1 MDYHVL
7 NSTKRKKSLFINF
20 LPNTQN
26 RFIAISK
33 HNNQIIRLKTQSQT
47 PSKYTIVSCCVLIN
61 LSHVSFQKH
70 LFDPLVLSFPQCRK
84 FHNVHREWTHLGISK
99 WY

>member
-7 NSTKRKKSLFINF
+7 NSTKRKKSLFIIF

-47 PSKYTIVSCCVLIN
+47 PSFDYIPILISCG
-61 LSHVSFQKH
+61 S
-70 LFDPLVLSFPQCRK
+70 
-84 FHNVHREWTHLGISK
+84 
-99 WY
+99 

>member
-20 LPNTQN
+20 LQNTQN
-26 RFIAISK
+26 RFFTISK

-47 PSKYTIVSCCVLIN
+47 PPKWYIPIPSI
-61 LSHVSFQKH
+61 
-70 LFDPLVLSFPQCRK
+70 LSF
-84 FHNVHREWTHLGISK
+84 L
-99 WY
+99 

>member
-26 RFIAISK
+26 RFFVISK

-47 PSKYTIVSCCVLIN
+47 PSKALTKFPFFKGPYFVGKTLAHI
-61 LSHVSFQKH
+61 
-70 LFDPLVLSFPQCRK
+70 DP
-84 FHNVHREWTHLGISK
+84 
-99 WY
+99 

>member
-26 RFIAISK
+26 RFFAISK

-47 PSKYTIVSCCVLIN
+47 PPKSIFNC
-61 LSHVSFQKH
+61 SHKLNH
-70 LFDPLVLSFPQCRK
+70 LVMVIYS
-84 FHNVHREWTHLGISK
+84 
-99 WY
+99 

>member
-7 NSTKRKKSLFINF
+7 NSTKRKKSLFIIF

-26 RFIAISK
+26 RFFVISK

-47 PSKYTIVSCCVLIN
+47 PSTKQMFRNNHICTQDFYI
-61 LSHVSFQKH
+61 
-70 LFDPLVLSFPQCRK
+70 
-84 FHNVHREWTHLGISK
+84 
-99 WY
+99 

>member
-26 RFIAISK
+26 RFFAISK

-47 PSKYTIVSCCVLIN
+47 PSKSPFLIIEVSVLYWFVYGFRINILILTIR
-61 LSHVSFQKH
+61 
-70 LFDPLVLSFPQCRK
+70 D
-84 FHNVHREWTHLGISK
+84 E
-99 WY
+99 

>member
-47 PSKYTIVSCCVLIN
+47 PSYCRSKKKNSY
-61 LSHVSFQKH
+61 LSSTKH
-70 LFDPLVLSFPQCRK
+70 FELF
-84 FHNVHREWTHLGISK
+84 N
-99 WY
+99 

>member
-7 NSTKRKKSLFINF
+7 NSTKRKKSLFINL

-33 HNNQIIRLKTQSQT
+33 HKNQIIRLKTQSQT
-47 PSKYTIVSCCVLIN
+47 PSYLTCSFFLFKKYVRLN
-61 LSHVSFQKH
+61 F
-70 LFDPLVLSFPQCRK
+70 
-84 FHNVHREWTHLGISK
+84 
-99 WY
+99 

>member
-7 NSTKRKKSLFINF
+7 NSTKRKKSLFIKF

-26 RFIAISK
+26 RFFATSK

-47 PSKYTIVSCCVLIN
+47 PSKYYIIVTCSPFLACWWSLYI
-61 LSHVSFQKH
+61 
-70 LFDPLVLSFPQCRK
+70 
-84 FHNVHREWTHLGISK
+84 
-99 WY
+99 

>member
-20 LPNTQN
+20 LPNTQI

-33 HNNQIIRLKTQSQT
+33 HNDQIIRLKAQSQT
-47 PSKYTIVSCCVLIN
+47 PSKCNCM
-61 LSHVSFQKH
+61 VSFSTAM
-70 LFDPLVLSFPQCRK
+70 VS
-84 FHNVHREWTHLGISK
+84 S
-99 WY
+99 

>member
-26 RFIAISK
+26 RFFAISK

-47 PSKYTIVSCCVLIN
+47 PSKS
-61 LSHVSFQKH
+61 S
-70 LFDPLVLSFPQCRK
+70 
-84 FHNVHREWTHLGISK
+84 SK
-99 WY
+99 QSQTKS

>member
-26 RFIAISK
+26 RFFAISK

-47 PSKYTIVSCCVLIN
+47 PSKYVLVTLFISVY
-61 LSHVSFQKH
+61 SHYN
-70 LFDPLVLSFPQCRK
+70 VLK
-84 FHNVHREWTHLGISK
+84 ALI
-99 WY
+99 

>member
-47 PSKYTIVSCCVLIN
+47 PSNSHITVLF
-61 LSHVSFQKH
+61 LSIAI
-70 LFDPLVLSFPQCRK
+70 LFS
-84 FHNVHREWTHLGISK
+84 SS
-99 WY
+99 

>member
-26 RFIAISK
+26 RFFAISK

-47 PSKYTIVSCCVLIN
+47 PSKYLLI
-61 LSHVSFQKH
+61 S
-70 LFDPLVLSFPQCRK
+70 
-84 FHNVHREWTHLGISK
+84 
-99 WY
+99 

>member
-26 RFIAISK
+26 RFFAISK
-33 HNNQIIRLKTQSQT
+33 RNNQIIRLKTQSQT
-47 PSKYTIVSCCVLIN
+47 PSNICMRNRFN
-61 LSHVSFQKH
+61 L
-70 LFDPLVLSFPQCRK
+70 
-84 FHNVHREWTHLGISK
+84 
-99 WY
+99 

>member
-20 LPNTQN
+20 LTNTQN

-47 PSKYTIVSCCVLIN
+47 PSKFATVNEYPCVILA
-61 LSHVSFQKH
+61 K
-70 LFDPLVLSFPQCRK
+70 
-84 FHNVHREWTHLGISK
+84 
-99 WY
+99 

>member
-26 RFIAISK
+26 RFFAISK

-47 PSKYTIVSCCVLIN
+47 PSKTNTQTLTKMS
-61 LSHVSFQKH
+61 
-70 LFDPLVLSFPQCRK
+70 
-84 FHNVHREWTHLGISK
+84 ISIPSDICITS
-99 WY
+99 

>member
-20 LPNTQN
+20 LPNTQY

-47 PSKYTIVSCCVLIN
+47 PSKKYCIE
-61 LSHVSFQKH
+61 H
-70 LFDPLVLSFPQCRK
+70 LFYMQQ
-84 FHNVHREWTHLGISK
+84 N
-99 WY
+99 

>member
-7 NSTKRKKSLFINF
+7 NSTKRKKSLFINFF

-33 HNNQIIRLKTQSQT
+33 HNNQIIRLKTQSQNT
-47 PSKYTIVSCCVLIN
+47 L
-61 LSHVSFQKH
+61 
-70 LFDPLVLSFPQCRK
+70 
-84 FHNVHREWTHLGISK
+84 
-99 WY
+99 

>member
-7 NSTKRKKSLFINF
+7 NSTKRKKSLFVNF

-47 PSKYTIVSCCVLIN
+47 PSYIIACKFLIN
-61 LSHVSFQKH
+61 TYQMNL
-70 LFDPLVLSFPQCRK
+70 R
-84 FHNVHREWTHLGISK
+84 
-99 WY
+99 

>member
-7 NSTKRKKSLFINF
+7 NSTKRKKSLFVNF

-33 HNNQIIRLKTQSQT
+33 YNNQIIRLKTQSQT
-47 PSKYTIVSCCVLIN
+47 PSKYERRARPKNPKKIPEKKIQKSVPFWHFFFVL
-61 LSHVSFQKH
+61 
-70 LFDPLVLSFPQCRK
+70 
-84 FHNVHREWTHLGISK
+84 
-99 WY
+99 

>member
-26 RFIAISK
+26 KFFAISK
-33 HNNQIIRLKTQSQT
+33 HNNQVENAIPNTPLQS
-47 PSKYTIVSCCVLIN
+47 
-61 LSHVSFQKH
+61 F
-70 LFDPLVLSFPQCRK
+70 F
-84 FHNVHREWTHLGISK
+84 
-99 WY
+99 

>member
-7 NSTKRKKSLFINF
+7 NFTKPKKTLFINF

-47 PSKYTIVSCCVLIN
+47 PSKC
-61 LSHVSFQKH
+61 
-70 LFDPLVLSFPQCRK
+70 
-84 FHNVHREWTHLGISK
+84 
-99 WY
+99 

>member
-26 RFIAISK
+26 RFFAISK
-33 HNNQIIRLKTQSQT
+33 NNNQIIRLKTQSQT
-47 PSKYTIVSCCVLIN
+47 PSK
-61 LSHVSFQKH
+61 
-70 LFDPLVLSFPQCRK
+70 
-84 FHNVHREWTHLGISK
+84 ISESRQ
-99 WY
+99 

>member
-26 RFIAISK
+26 RFFGISK

-47 PSKYTIVSCCVLIN
+47 PYNKLLIYITCFLN
-61 LSHVSFQKH
+61 KLTRLKV
-70 LFDPLVLSFPQCRK
+70 
-84 FHNVHREWTHLGISK
+84 I
-99 WY
+99 

>member
-26 RFIAISK
+26 RFFAISK
-33 HNNQIIRLKTQSQT
+33 HNIQIIKLKTQSQT
-47 PSKYTIVSCCVLIN
+47 QTVNLTLSYLYTLWNFKRDISC
-61 LSHVSFQKH
+61 
-70 LFDPLVLSFPQCRK
+70 
-84 FHNVHREWTHLGISK
+84 
-99 WY
+99 

>member
-26 RFIAISK
+26 RFFAISN

-47 PSKYTIVSCCVLIN
+47 PSYTFLIKLIILTQN
-61 LSHVSFQKH
+61 NMRRYCFIFL
-70 LFDPLVLSFPQCRK
+70 R
-84 FHNVHREWTHLGISK
+84 
-99 WY
+99 

>member
-26 RFIAISK
+26 RFFAISK

-47 PSKYTIVSCCVLIN
+47 PSKSPANTVTQHP
-61 LSHVSFQKH
+61 LS
-70 LFDPLVLSFPQCRK
+70 LFRLRRP
-84 FHNVHREWTHLGISK
+84 E
-99 WY
+99 

>member
-26 RFIAISK
+26 RFFAISK

-47 PSKYTIVSCCVLIN
+47 PSNSNTNSNQIN
-61 LSHVSFQKH
+61 Q
-70 LFDPLVLSFPQCRK
+70 
-84 FHNVHREWTHLGISK
+84 I
-99 WY
+99 

>member
-47 PSKYTIVSCCVLIN
+47 PSISTFTKWGNSARQLPDTS
-61 LSHVSFQKH
+61 
-70 LFDPLVLSFPQCRK
+70 LFD
-84 FHNVHREWTHLGISK
+84 
-99 WY
+99 

>member
-7 NSTKRKKSLFINF
+7 NFTKRKKSFFINF

-47 PSKYTIVSCCVLIN
+47 PSQVSSHKKEIYIYIYIYIYILYIYISYIEREIDRHAHTHTFFFLIIKTN
-61 LSHVSFQKH
+61 IF
-70 LFDPLVLSFPQCRK
+70 F
-84 FHNVHREWTHLGISK
+84 
-99 WY
+99 